1 MALTINGNKYI
12 NPSLFTIDK
21 VSYFKLHNPKD
32 IDDKILFEYVP
43 VLDTEYSSDNFK
55 IYIFE
60 NNYLNAE
67 NDIFQLIDKN
77 SDIRIGWAFPITIL
91 ESNDNDF
98 SENAHL
104 NKYKYVAFKI
114 LLESKYLE
122 FQINDIDISKIRLS
136 DIYSE
141 NAIVII
147 QSNEQI
153 KNISNYKF
161 NNYLPSFASY
171 GYFLKNKHKLIA
183 SFEVNKKFALE
194 RRKVKKLKL
203 KNSTFNLDDLIFL
216 KLLYT
221 RYLKS
226 LNHHLLRFHLLYQVI
241 EHFISEYFNS
251 EFDHLVNDYS
261 QGDLLKND
269 FFEKISNLK
278 SERKSIN
285 KIFEI
290 LNINKTSKIFGI
302 VTDLARDC
310 DALFLNR
317 NKKSSNQ
324 IGDQIYDVRN
334 LVVHEYRKLTDG
346 DLNLLEN
353 ITFGIELIVNHL
365 ITNYK

>member
-1 MALTINGNKYI
+1 M
-12 NPSLFTIDK
+12 
-21 VSYFKLHNPKD
+21 
-32 IDDKILFEYVP
+32 
-43 VLDTEYSSDNFK
+43 
-55 IYIFE
+55 
-60 NNYLNAE
+60 
-67 NDIFQLIDKN
+67 
-77 SDIRIGWAFPITIL
+77 
-91 ESNDNDF
+91 
-98 SENAHL
+98 
-104 NKYKYVAFKI
+104 
-114 LLESKYLE
+114 
-122 FQINDIDISKIRLS
+122 
-136 DIYSE
+136 
-141 NAIVII
+141 
-147 QSNEQI
+147 
-153 KNISNYKF
+153 
-161 NNYLPSFASY
+161 
-171 GYFLKNKHKLIA
+171 
-183 SFEVNKKFALE
+183 
-194 RRKVKKLKL
+194 
-203 KNSTFNLDDLIFL
+203 
-216 KLLYT
+216 
-221 RYLKS
+221 
-226 LNHHLLRFHLLYQVI
+226 
-241 EHFISEYFNS
+241 
-251 EFDHLVNDYS
+251 VNDYS